1 LSLFVA
7 ALDQTIIATAV
18 PTIVFEL
25 KSASG
30 YVWIGGAYLLA
41 NAAAGPIWAKL
52 SDIWG
57 RKPILLAAVALF
69 FCSSMLCALSVNIK
83 MLIIGRAI
91 QGTACGR
98 IMQMVIITISDLFS
112 MRCVFKNSDLSK
124 WNFRL
129 MLTRSRSLYLGLLE
143 VMWAIAGGIGPVLGG
158 AFTQKAS
165 WRWNFWINLPIS
177 GSTFIM
183 LLIFLDVHNPR
194 TSMKDGFKAI
204 DWFGSLSILALTLM
218 LLLGL
223 EFGGATFPW
232 KSPQVICLIIFGS
245 LMSIFFLFSEKRL
258 ARYPL
263 MPLDLFRKK
272 SNVACLM
279 VGFFQGMVF
288 IGGEYYLPLY
298 FQSVMQASPLHS
310 GVLILPITIT
320 EALMGITVGV
330 LIHRTGR
337 YLELIYLGVA
347 LMTVGNGLYTLF
359 SATSSLASV
368 IGFQVIAGIGAGA
381 LFEAPLLGLQAFVSQ
396 HDTATATGTF
406 GFVRNLATS
415 LSIVIGG
422 VIFQNSMDLQ
432 VASLASPPL
441 NLPSNVTSVLS
452 GGAAAANVMIVATIQ
467 DPAQQ
472 FAVKEAFAWS
482 LRNMWIFYTA
492 ISGLA
497 VVASAFIK
505 RQVLSK
511 EHVETRTGIRKEE
524 SPMMEGEM

>member
-1 LSLFVA
+1 
-7 ALDQTIIATAV
+7 
-18 PTIVFEL
+18 
-25 KSASG
+25 
-30 YVWIGGAYLLA
+30 
-41 NAAAGPIWAKL
+41 
-52 SDIWG
+52 
-57 RKPILLAAVALF
+57 
-69 FCSSMLCALSVNIK
+69 
-83 MLIIGRAI
+83 MLI
-91 QGTACGR
+91 
-98 IMQMVIITISDLFS
+98 
-112 MRCVFKNSDLSK
+112 LS
-124 WNFRL
+124 
-129 MLTRSRSLYLGLLE
+129 RSRSLYLGLLE
-143 VMWAIAGGIGPVLGG
+143 VMWAIAGGVGPVLGG
-158 AFTQKAS
+158 AFTQMAS

-177 GSTFIM
+177 GSTFIL

-204 DWFGSLSILALTLM
+204 DWCGSLSILSLTLM

-223 EFGGATFPW
+223 EFGTTFSW
-232 KSPQVICLIIFGS
+232 KSPRAICLIIFGS

-263 MPLDLFRKK
+263 MPLKLFRNR

-298 FQSVMQASPLHS
+298 FQSVMEASPLHS
-310 GVLILPITIT
+310 GILVLPITIT

-330 LIHRTGR
+330 LIHRTGH
-337 YLELIYLGVA
+337 YLEIIYLGVS

-359 SATSSLASV
+359 SATTSIPSV
-368 IGFQVIAGIGAGA
+368 IGFQIVAGTGAGA
-381 LFEAPLLGLQAFVSQ
+381 LFEAPLLGLQALVSQ

-432 VASLASPPL
+432 VSSLASPPI
-441 NLPSNVTSVLS
+441 NLPSNITSVLS
-452 GGAAAANVMIVATIQ
+452 GGAAAANVMVVSMIQ
-467 DPAQQ
+467 DPAQK

-482 LRNMWIFYTA
+482 LRNMWIFYTC
-492 ISGLA
+492 ISALA
-497 VVASAFIK
+497 VVASAFIE

-511 EHVETRTGIRKEE
+511 EHVETRTGIQKEE
-524 SPMMEGEM
+524 SPMMEGGK

>member
-1 LSLFVA
+1 
-7 ALDQTIIATAV
+7 
-18 PTIVFEL
+18 
-25 KSASG
+25 
-30 YVWIGGAYLLA
+30 
-41 NAAAGPIWAKL
+41 
-52 SDIWG
+52 
-57 RKPILLAAVALF
+57 
-69 FCSSMLCALSVNIK
+69 
-83 MLIIGRAI
+83 
-91 QGTACGR
+91 
-98 IMQMVIITISDLFS
+98 
-112 MRCVFKNSDLSK
+112 
-124 WNFRL
+124 
-129 MLTRSRSLYLGLLE
+129 
-143 VMWAIAGGIGPVLGG
+143 MWAIAGSIGPILGG
-158 AFTQKAS
+158 ALTEKAS
-165 WRWNFWINLPIS
+165 WNWIFWLNTPIS
-177 GSTFIM
+177 GLTFIM

-194 TSMKDGFKAI
+194 TSVKDGLKSV
-204 DWFGSLSILALTLM
+204 DWFGSLSILAFTLM

-258 ARYPL
+258 AKYPL
-263 MPLDLFRKK
+263 MPLDLFRNK

-298 FQSVMQASPLHS
+298 FQSVMEASPFHS
-310 GVLILPITIT
+310 GILILPITIT

-330 LIHRTGR
+330 LIHRTGH
-337 YLELIYLGVA
+337 YLELIYVGVA
-347 LMTVGNGLYTLF
+347 LMTVGNGLYILF

-368 IGFQVIAGIGAGA
+368 IGFQVVAGIGAGA

-396 HDTATATGTF
+396 RDTATATGTF

-432 VASLASPPL
+432 VTSLTSPPVS
-441 NLPSNVTSVLS
+441 LPSNITVLLS
-452 GGAAAANVMIVATIQ
+452 GGAAAANVMSVAAIQ
-467 DPAQQ
+467 DQEQQ

-482 LRNMWIFYTA
+482 LRNMWIFYTVV
-492 ISGLA
+492 SGLA
-497 VVASAFIK
+497 VISSAFIK

-524 SPMMEGEM
+524 SHMIDGGM